1 MKESVM
7 KKVYKLSCLVTCLL
21 FFTPW
26 FKVGPESGAYWGLAA
41 LLYYAVPLIIIA
53 ASSLEVSFFS
63 KGIKNVLL
71 VEAAFIVSAVLWCY
85 VLYYSVDFMNIA
97 AAGDILL
104 DEKITFSTVFFWLFL
119 GCNII
124 SFILYNVIQLKHSLA
139 NKHVVI

>member
-1 MKESVM
+1 M
-7 KKVYKLSCLVTCLL
+7 
-21 FFTPW
+21 
-26 FKVGPESGAYWGLAA
+26 
-41 LLYYAVPLIIIA
+41 
-53 ASSLEVSFFS
+53 
-63 KGIKNVLL
+63 
-71 VEAAFIVSAVLWCY
+71 
-85 VLYYSVDFMNIA
+85 DFMNIA

>member
-21 FFTPW
+21 LFTPW

-104 DEKITFSTVFFWLFL
+104 DEKFTFSTVFFWLFL

-124 SFILYNVIQLKHSLA
+124 SFILYNVIQLKHSLI
-139 NKHVVI
+139 K